1 MLRSNSLDE
10 TNRTRALEAV
20 ERNAK
25 AQAALI
31 DDILDVSRII
41 AGKLRIE
48 VVPVELAE
56 VVHAALDTVR
66 PAADARGVRLQAV
79 LDPQAGCVMGD
90 GNRLQQVVWN
100 LLSNAV
106 KFSPRDARVFVT
118 VRRDHSA
125 VEIAIADEG
134 QGIAADF
141 LPHVFDRFRQAD
153 SSITRKSSGLG
164 LGLSIVKHVVEL
176 HGGSVTA
183 ESPGEGLGA
192 TFTVRIPIAPLAPS
206 APEPPARSP
215 VQVFACPPAIAG
227 LRILVVDDEEDARD
241 LLRTMLEHC
250 NASVRTAASSQ
261 EALAKLRAEPPDVLI
276 TDIGMPNEDGYA
288 LIEQVRALRAEH
300 GGRTPAVALTAYAR
314 SEDRTRA
321 LLKGFNHHVAK
332 PVDPDEL
339 LAVIANLV
347 GRYNT

>member
-1 MLRSNSLDE
+1 
-10 TNRTRALEAV
+10 
-20 ERNAK
+20 
-25 AQAALI
+25 
-31 DDILDVSRII
+31 
-41 AGKLRIE
+41 
-48 VVPVELAE
+48 
-56 VVHAALDTVR
+56 
-66 PAADARGVRLQAV
+66 
-79 LDPQAGCVMGD
+79 
-90 GNRLQQVVWN
+90 
-100 LLSNAV
+100 
-106 KFSPRDARVFVT
+106 
-118 VRRDHSA
+118 
-125 VEIAIADEG
+125 
-134 QGIAADF
+134 
-141 LPHVFDRFRQAD
+141 
-153 SSITRKSSGLG
+153 
-164 LGLSIVKHVVEL
+164 
-176 HGGSVTA
+176 
-183 ESPGEGLGA
+183 
-192 TFTVRIPIAPLAPS
+192 
-206 APEPPARSP
+206 
-215 VQVFACPPAIAG
+215 
-227 LRILVVDDEEDARD
+227 LVVDDEEDARD